1 MPQEVPG
8 GVPGSPDAVYN
19 VRRMAYTVGQT
30 IEVCLEFDLPPTRG
44 IRRVMGIFQNQRGQV
59 VELSEVPARLSDCV
73 VQEPVV
79 QEPTQIALQGR
90 AAHPG
95 VYELRRLE
103 VVHLQEVT
111 YVNPPEISF
120 EVKGAPEDV
129 GWRLA

>member
-1 MPQEVPG
+1 MPQEVFK
-8 GVPGSPDAVYN
+8 GVPGIPDAVYN

-30 IEVCLEFDLPPTRG
+30 IEVCLEFDLPPARG

-59 VELSEVPARLSDCV
+59 VELYDVPARLSDC
-73 VQEPVV
+73 VV

-90 AAHPG
+90 ADYPG

-103 VVHLQEVT
+103 VAHLLEVT

-120 EVKGAPEDV
+120 EVKCAPESV
-129 GWRLA
+129 G

>member
-1 MPQEVPG
+1 MPQEVLG
-8 GVPGSPDAVYN
+8 GVPGNPDAVYN
-19 VRRMAYTVGQT
+19 VRRMAYAVGQT
-30 IEVCLEFDLPPTRG
+30 IEVCLEFGLPPTRG
-44 IRRVMGIFQNQRGQV
+44 IRRVMGIFQNERGQV
-59 VELSEVPARLSDCV
+59 VELSDVPARLSDC
-73 VQEPVV
+73 VV

-103 VVHLQEVT
+103 VAHLLEVT
-111 YVNPPEISF
+111 YVNPPAISF

>member
-1 MPQEVPG
+1 
-8 GVPGSPDAVYN
+8 
-19 VRRMAYTVGQT
+19 
-30 IEVCLEFDLPPTRG
+30 
-44 IRRVMGIFQNQRGQV
+44 MGIFQNQRGQV
-59 VELSEVPARLSDCV
+59 VELSDVPARLSDCV
-73 VQEPVV
+73 VQE
-79 QEPTQIALQGR
+79 ELTQIALQGR

-111 YVNPPEISF
+111 YVDAPEISF